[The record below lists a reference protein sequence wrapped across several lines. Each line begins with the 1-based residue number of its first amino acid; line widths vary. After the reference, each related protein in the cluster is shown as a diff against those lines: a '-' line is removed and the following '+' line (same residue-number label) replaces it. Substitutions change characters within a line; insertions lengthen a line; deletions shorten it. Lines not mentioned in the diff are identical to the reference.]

1 MSVEHLKAK
10 QAIIDEIKGKLE
22 KAQSC
27 VIVDYMGITVEEADG
42 MRKKLREADVDYTV
56 YKNTLV
62 KRAID
67 GTEYADLA
75 QVLEGPSA
83 VAISYDDAVAPA
95 RVLNG
100 IIKDLKKM
108 EFKAGVIEGTY
119 FDAKG
124 VVSIAGL
131 PSRDEMI
138 AKFMGSI
145 QSPLSAAVRTLQ
157 AVADAK
163 ANGVDAAQDAGESK
177 PEEQS
182 ETAAQQITTLITEN
196 SSQIE
201 RTFSIMQQQKERVG
215 EGVTQVNHAGQKF
228 DRIAELVQELSERV
242 TSIESLTQSVR
253 QGSTQTVSSVQEIK
267 NASNEVRREAENVS
281 AVSEEQA
288 ASTQEIAAASQTLSH
303 LAQDLQKTVGH
314 FRV

>member
-163 ANGVDAAQDAGESK
+163 ANGVDAAQYAGESK

-182 ETAAQQITTLITEN
+182 ETAAPEKPEASAETE
-196 SSQIE
+196 
-201 RTFSIMQQQKERVG
+201 V
-215 EGVTQVNHAGQKF
+215 A
-228 DRIAELVQELSERV
+228 AEPKVED
-242 TSIESLTQSVR
+242 
-253 QGSTQTVSSVQEIK
+253 
-267 NASNEVRREAENVS
+267 
-281 AVSEEQA
+281 VSEEQKTENAEA
-288 ASTQEIAAASQTLSH
+288 APTDVEKPEEAEKASE
-303 LAQDLQKTVGH
+303 
-314 FRV
+314 

>member
-131 PSRDEMI
+131 PSRDEI
-138 AKFMGSI
+138 I
-145 QSPLSAAVRTLQ
+145 
-157 AVADAK
+157 AK
-163 ANGVDAAQDAGESK
+163 ANA
-177 PEEQS
+177 
-182 ETAAQQITTLITEN
+182 
-196 SSQIE
+196 
-201 RTFSIMQQQKERVG
+201 
-215 EGVTQVNHAGQKF
+215 
-228 DRIAELVQELSERV
+228 DRK
-242 TSIESLTQSVR
+242 SV
-253 QGSTQTVSSVQEIK
+253 V
-267 NASNEVRREAENVS
+267 
-281 AVSEEQA
+281 
-288 ASTQEIAAASQTLSH
+288 
-303 LAQDLQKTVGH
+303 
-314 FRV
+314 